1 MFDGAK
7 PRDLQFCGPF
17 VDMFFYRAQ
26 RIGEICG
33 FFLDSHTRSS

>member
-1 MFDGAK
+1 
-7 PRDLQFCGPF
+7 

-33 FFLDSHTRSS
+33 FRSSRDEQIADC